1 MKLYGHLN
9 HIFRPGKDSTVTST
23 LSILFNQ
30 AENALDK
37 LVTYCNDLEQEKTEL
52 QNELDSMEA
61 RKDEEIEKLKSK
73 IDDLNDLNELDDL
86 KNECLGLDGNT
97 RYGNTR

>member
-1 MKLYGHLN
+1 M
-9 HIFRPGKDSTVTST
+9 TST

-86 KNECLGLDGNT
+86 KNGCLGLDGNT
-97 RYGNTR
+97 R